1 MGRSSD
7 LSAMMSALF
16 LAHVGNSVFSGVQ
29 PTLMA
34 AIYFPMSIL
43 CFYMIWRDKSAAQ
56 SKSWRISEV
65 AIICCSLFGGW
76 PGFYLGQKA
85 FSHKI
90 RKFLFNLLS
99 FVAAGLNIYIYRKVT
114 SFDK

>member
-1 MGRSSD
+1 MLQFIRRLARYESLVND
-7 LSAMMSALF
+7 LDNVEHIFPFPL
-16 LAHVGNSVFSGVQ
+16 LTTTVFSC
-29 PTLMA
+29 LHNA
-34 AIYFPMSIL
+34 
-43 CFYMIWRDKSAAQ
+43 
-56 SKSWRISEV
+56 
-65 AIICCSLFGGW
+65 
-76 PGFYLGQKA
+76 GFYLRQKA